1 MLQMRQSM
9 PNDLPCLRKYE
20 VHPVHL
26 PEMWVDCYPSEDTND
41 SEGGEI
47 MSKVQCYVNDD
58 EIMCYWQHRFWQA
71 YRMLTR
77 EQRDIL
83 ADMPWKEE
91 KE

>member
-26 PEMWVDCYPSEDTND
+26 PQMWVDCYPREDTND

-47 MSKVQCYVNDD
+47 MTMKCL
-58 EIMCYWQHRFWQA
+58 IC
-71 YRMLTR
+71 LTR
-77 EQRDIL
+77 HAMEHWNVCETCVKSIIHHYQQQNPEDIEVRWL
-83 ADMPWKEE
+83 NE
-91 KE
+91 